1 MFQYSMFQI
10 SAITFDRYRYL
21 FLHVDIVHADQYLEK

>member
-10 SAITFDRYRYL
+10 SAITFDRFRYL
-21 FLHVDIVHADQYLEK
+21 FPGIAHADQYLEK

>member
-10 SAITFDRYRYL
+10 SAITFDRYIYL
-21 FLHVDIVHADQYLEK
+21 FLDIAHADQSLEK

>member
-21 FLHVDIVHADQYLEK
+21 FLDIVHADQYLEK

>member
-21 FLHVDIVHADQYLEK
+21 FPDIVHADQYLEK

>member
-21 FLHVDIVHADQYLEK
+21 FLDIAHADQYLEK